1 MDIRFIEQTWK
12 NWEVPGGTPPS
23 SPSSSPF
30 SCLFLFFVC
39 VIYNGSVVWDFS
51 SFHPW
56 NLYGSLLWCNGSRS
70 PTNSVQQCTTCA
82 IDRVYLFPY
91 KILNKSN
98 SYSNEDLV
106 SVTTIC
112 ACGFPGQDCERFKA
126 CAYLYAMSDANV
138 LKTYSLIPWA
148 SLPPVT
154 PPSCIERKA
163 IGNES
168 LFVSNNVEPG
178 NCWLCYTTWRE
189 STDGGTFLF
198 VEWIIIRFCVYRS
211 LLELGEM
218 EILRVETGGVTKST
232 GHNSI
237 KLISLNIDV
246 INSYI
251 PSSVWEYIASSFGDM
266 ILNTTR
272 GRGWI
277 DFSSAGHSALTSR
290 TPSHSYLVVM

>member
-30 SCLFLFFVC
+30 SCLFLFLCTCYLQWRCC
-39 VIYNGSVVWDFS
+39 VKFFFFS
-51 SFHPW
+51 SVKSVRLPPVVQRHPHP
-56 NLYGSLLWCNGSRS
+56 N
-70 PTNSVQQCTTCA
+70 QQCTTCA
-82 IDRVYLFPY
+82 IDRVYLFSY
-91 KILNKSN
+91 EILNKSN

-112 ACGFPGQDCERFKA
+112 ACGFPGQGCERFKA
-126 CAYLYAMSDANV
+126 CAYLYARSDANV
-138 LKTYSLIPWA
+138 LKTYSLISWA

-178 NCWLCYTTWRE
+178 NCWLCYTTRRE
-189 STDGGTFLF
+189 STDEGTFLF

-266 ILNTTR
+266 ILYTIR